1 MPRRRLTNEQDAVNL
16 LADCA
21 VRASRGNM
29 PAHQL
34 HAITSAMATYS
45 NLLKTRRDEELRQEI
60 SRQIDEMGG
69 SNNAFGLHLKKKLT
83 PRRR

>member
-45 NLLKTRRDEELRQEI
+45 NLLKTRRESDGGPC
-60 SRQIDEMGG
+60 SRPVSAKG
-69 SNNAFGLHLKKKLT
+69 
-83 PRRR
+83 RYR

>member
-1 MPRRRLTNEQDAVNL
+1 
-16 LADCA
+16 
-21 VRASRGNM
+21 M

-60 SRQIDEMGG
+60 SRQIDEIVGT
-69 SNNAFGLHLKKKLT
+69 NDAFGLRLKKELT